1 MGDDDTLS
9 PLVNYRSKNSEN
21 LILGSLNINSL
32 ANKFDQLKSEI
43 KDTMDILVIEETKL
57 DDTFPENQFF
67 IEGFQSPFRRDRNRH
82 GGGIMIFIRDNIH
95 AKLLNT
101 NLPDNIESL
110 FIELNFKNAK
120 WLLMGS
126 YRPPSQCS
134 KYYYNEIS
142 KILDEYSLVYDNI
155 LLTGDFN
162 EETTQVNTKS
172 FLETFNL
179 SNLVKVPTCYK
190 SLSNPRCIDLI
201 LTNKKMSFKNTMTFD
216 LGLSDFHRLIV
227 TSFKFKFAQGTPKI
241 VHYRSFKHF
250 NKFVFQKELREATKK
265 LRNYDS
271 FDNTYLS
278 ILNKHAPIKQKTL
291 RANEAPYMTK
301 TLRKAMMKRT
311 QLATKFKKSNLD
323 ADYTN
328 LKKHRNFV
336 NRLYKRERK
345 SYFRN
350 LKKNDLEDNK
360 KFWKLVKPLLS
371 DKCDQHT
378 AIRLVDNGK
387 IVTNEKDIAERF
399 ISKFAN
405 VIGELDLDSGW
416 ETNVDTGDL
425 TNPIDIAIAKFDN
438 HPSIIRIRENHQG
451 SSPISFNPVDQ
462 NLIESIFKNFDVK
475 KGTSS
480 NSISGKILKEHGSV
494 YYDTITQIVNDSISG
509 YVFPSRLKY
518 ADINPTIKPGKKDR
532 TDMGNYRPL
541 SVLPYASK
549 IFERVLKIQIQ
560 NQFDDMLHPNLCG
573 YREGF
578 SAQHALISMLEKWKK
593 SLDNGDFAGA
603 VLMDLSKA
611 FDCVRHDLL
620 IAKLNAYGFDR
631 GALEILCSYLSE
643 RWQRTK
649 INSEYSTWNE
659 LNVGVPQ
666 GSVLGP
672 ILFNIF
678 VNDLLWTIT
687 DSEVC
692 NFADDT
698 KIYTCDKSLTNVKAK
713 LESSS
718 AQAITWF
725 KTNFMKLNSDK
736 CKFILCGKKDDTV
749 SHVMVGHSKITEEPW
764 VKLLGVYIDNKL
776 NFDYHISK
784 LVKTANSKIL
794 VIKRSF
800 QFLSEFKKKLLLNS
814 FVQSQFS
821 YSPLVWMLHSK
832 QAKAKINRVQKNLL
846 SLLYNDSESTLKE
859 LLTKSNGFTIHET
872 NTQKLMIEMFKA
884 KNDIG
889 PVLLKTI
896 FRSSNYNGPGLRKSK
911 FFFKPN
917 IKTQKYGERSLEH
930 FGFNLWNLLPNNI
943 KEAKNI
949 AEFKNKIKFWKVE
962 KCPCYMCKIFVKGIG
977 LVDTCTCNLCD

>member
-1 MGDDDTLS
+1 M
-9 PLVNYRSKNSEN
+9 
-21 LILGSLNINSL
+21 
-32 ANKFDQLKSEI
+32 
-43 KDTMDILVIEETKL
+43 
-57 DDTFPENQFF
+57 
-67 IEGFQSPFRRDRNRH
+67 
-82 GGGIMIFIRDNIH
+82 
-95 AKLLNT
+95 
-101 NLPDNIESL
+101 
-110 FIELNFKNAK
+110 
-120 WLLMGS
+120 
-126 YRPPSQCS
+126 
-134 KYYYNEIS
+134 
-142 KILDEYSLVYDNI
+142 
-155 LLTGDFN
+155 
-162 EETTQVNTKS
+162 
-172 FLETFNL
+172 
-179 SNLVKVPTCYK
+179 
-190 SLSNPRCIDLI
+190 
-201 LTNKKMSFKNTMTFD
+201 
-216 LGLSDFHRLIV
+216 
-227 TSFKFKFAQGTPKI
+227 
-241 VHYRSFKHF
+241 
-250 NKFVFQKELREATKK
+250 
-265 LRNYDS
+265 RNYDS

-291 RANEAPYMTK
+291 RANEAPFMTK

-378 AIRLVDNGK
+378 VIRLVDNGK

-698 KIYTCDKSLTNVKAK
+698 TIYTCDKSLTNVKAK

-846 SLLYNDSESTLKE
+846 SLLYNDSESTLEE

-896 FRSSNYNGPGLRKSK
+896 FRSSNYIGPGLRKSK
-911 FFFKPN
+911 FFF
-917 IKTQKYGERSLEH
+917 
-930 FGFNLWNLLPNNI
+930 
-943 KEAKNI
+943 
-949 AEFKNKIKFWKVE
+949 
-962 KCPCYMCKIFVKGIG
+962 
-977 LVDTCTCNLCD
+977 